1 MLLVIGVCMSG
12 DHNQEI
18 SDKQLD
24 LLFDEIEADAVK
36 EYEEASLASDEPFG
50 AGTIVGSLAMKP
62 KKPTPKGVTAGYM
75 VSIDGNMGPKKV
87 HPTIEDAKT
96 EAMRLSPSNA
106 GKVIRILYLVGYY
119 EPTHE
124 FKELV

>member
-1 MLLVIGVCMSG
+1 M
-12 DHNQEI
+12 E
-18 SDKQLD
+18 
-24 LLFDEIEADAVK
+24 K

-50 AGTIVGSLAMKP
+50 KTATPEVKA
-62 KKPTPKGVTAGYM
+62 KKPTSKDFTSGYM

-106 GKVIRILYLVGYY
+106 GKIIRILYLVGYY

>member
-1 MLLVIGVCMSG
+1 MSG
-12 DHNQEI
+12 DHNQEKT
-18 SDKQLD
+18 DKQLD
-24 LLFDEIEADAVK
+24 LLLDDIEDVEKA
-36 EYEEASLASDEPFG
+36 YEEASLASDEPFG
-50 AGTIVGSLAMKP
+50 TLGTVATSTARPKSPGKP
-62 KKPTPKGVTAGYM
+62 DKITKAGYM
-75 VSIDGNMGPKKV
+75 VSVDGNIGPKKV
-87 HPTIEDAKT
+87 HPTIEDAKA